1 MLPAAAGNPAAL
13 KSASQGFIPVWKST
27 FFFFFFSLLFRIG
40 LSEVSGVIQI
50 YMNDFSKKSLHTTQN
65 HCSTLEHLH
74 LTDAIILFSACCL
87 SNHVELDA
95 YIVQN

>member
-13 KSASQGFIPVWKST
+13 KSASQRFIPVWKST
-27 FFFFFFSLLFRIG
+27 FFFFSPLLFRIG

-95 YIVQN
+95 YIVHN